1 MDAGLQ
7 IKQLANASGLHEM
20 TIINW
25 EKDRTKPM
33 PENLANL
40 TQILGMCEYID

>member
-7 IKQLANASGLHEM
+7 VKELARAAGVNEM

-33 PENLANL
+33 PENLINL
-40 TQILGMCEYID
+40 KQILVMCECID

>member
-7 IKQLANASGLHEM
+7 IKELAKASGLHEM

-25 EKDRTKPM
+25 EKDRTKPLS
-33 PENLANL
+33 ENIQKLREKLNW
-40 TQILGMCEYID
+40 